1 MYGDAFVANICQV
14 FLDLVH
20 AICLGYAHVEPVQG
34 SAYWTRA
41 GLLQRRWHGCFACNL
56 VFICV
61 GVWLDTVR
69 VCHSPTVIPWLQLIH
84 DIGQR
89 GSECFLLVLTTPTW
103 WAKTSIMY
111 FDINIYRYIYTYIYN
126 ITRYHAFWADTMLT
140 LPWCASSQHLH
151 WPCHITWS
159 IEPPLVTCGDTV
171 AAGRCPGILQFG
183 WGAYVWHGILCWN
196 AECLGIRSQFSSA
209 LQISPPCWD
218 L

>member
-1 MYGDAFVANICQV
+1 MFDHPYDWIILNCLSSPRRITVQVIVMYGDAFVANICQV

-69 VCHSPTVIPWLQLIH
+69 VCHSPTVIPCVLRLWTICRKIGLCVSYEWWLQLIH

-111 FDINIYRYIYTYIYN
+111 IDINIYRYIYIYVYIY
-126 ITRYHAFWADTMLT
+126 I
-140 LPWCASSQHLH
+140 
-151 WPCHITWS
+151 I
-159 IEPPLVTCGDTV
+159 
-171 AAGRCPGILQFG
+171 
-183 WGAYVWHGILCWN
+183 
-196 AECLGIRSQFSSA
+196 
-209 LQISPPCWD
+209 
-218 L
+218 